1 MAEDNDDNILIDSDD
16 EQTPQKRRSRASDF
30 IPKPRLNL
38 PSQVTKLVTGGATS
52 PHDNTKLVL
61 QGDTLTDTIPE
72 RRHSH
77 LTSSGAPATDN
88 HLPTVTSS
96 SLPKSVTLN
105 VGDDSPR
112 QKHHSNNSVSI
123 YTWHVKP
130 APTVLIWYD
139 TTTNFDN

>member
-16 EQTPQKRRSRASDF
+16 EQTPQKRRSKASDF

-52 PHDNTKLVL
+52 PHDNTELVL
-61 QGDTLTDTIPE
+61 PDNTLTTDTIPE

-77 LTSSGAPATDN
+77 LTSSRAPATDN

-123 YTWHVKP
+123 YT
-130 APTVLIWYD
+130 
-139 TTTNFDN
+139 